1 MVSLLLKNPQSLSLL
16 AIQFSETDQK
26 RFALLFP
33 SVAPLRRRGMLL
45 IQNGLSRG
53 NVVRAFF
60 SRKCAL
66 FKIVFISKALRHEK
80 RESLRN
86 LPAHRVSAGA
96 FKARFPEIR
105 ASSLPAGAN
114 LIV

>member
-1 MVSLLLKNPQSLSLL
+1 
-16 AIQFSETDQK
+16 
-26 RFALLFP
+26 
-33 SVAPLRRRGMLL
+33 MLL
-45 IQNGLSRG
+45 IQNGLSRS

-60 SRKCAL
+60 WRKCAV
-66 FKIVFISKALRHEK
+66 FKFSLIFNMLHGEK
-80 RESLRN
+80 NEDLRN
-86 LPAHRVSAGA
+86 VSAHRASAGA